1 MQSNPEQQ
9 SGESQNSEELQSQ
22 YRNLVEKSSVLNE
35 KEKQVMLD
43 SLQTAEGKNPD
54 TIKMM
59 LGHFPEA
66 EKSADKINK
75 EYNTQIAKE
84 IAEGRF
90 AKKSAEAYEKW
101 FKELSFKEKA
111 EVIKAKSTDLHDPK
125 RQKLLDAF
133 NGKTEFGSVFIPAAV
148 RDEFREKFFNGDLEE
163 REALLKLIAAQHKK
177 LKERFTALPKEVQEK
192 YREKFKGLGLADREK
207 LLRSIAEKKGEKST
221 EQKGAEKIES
231 ERLYNDF
238 CAETK
243 KMVEDNTLAPKS
255 KIQYDEWFKALPL
268 AQKRS
273 MATRSEIHSKMKERI
288 KTRDDFYTAI
298 KKSPDMRAKY
308 ELKFRNADL
317 DERKKILGTIQQNE
331 SQTPQKTSWL
341 KNFIRRLTFSSGHGD
356 IKEKIETFAITNEI
370 AERRHRFRLA
380 HHTRE
385 ESAQKAEDRGMD
397 ETAKDSRKLAQATEL
412 SSLKDAEGGMKV
424 KLDTL
429 EHHAEARHKWKR
441 MLKPNI
447 DDKDAKLSA
456 DITLRT
462 KAGDEVIDERA
473 FQRGELQRELDSVK
487 KAVAPVIDLEAH
499 HAGINVTQKQIEEE
513 LKKADWE
520 RHGKETIKKAA

>member
-9 SGESQNSEELQSQ
+9 SGEGQNSEELQSQ
-22 YRNLVEKSSVLNE
+22 YRNLVERSSVLSE
-35 KEKQVMLD
+35 KDKGVMLD
-43 SLQTAEGKNPD
+43 FLNSNEGKNPD
-54 TIKMM
+54 TLKTMIE
-59 LGHFPEA
+59 HFPEA

-75 EYNTQIAKE
+75 EYNSQIQKE

-101 FKELSFKEKA
+101 FKDLSFKEKA
-111 EVIKAKSTDLHDPK
+111 EVIKAKSTALHDPK

-133 NGKTEFGSVFIPAAV
+133 NGKVESGGVFIPSAV
-148 RDEFREKFFNGDLEE
+148 RNEFREKFFNGDLEE
-163 REALLKLIAAQHKK
+163 RTVLLNQIAAQHGK

-207 LLRSIAEKKGEKST
+207 LLGLIASKKGEKST
-221 EQKGAEKIES
+221 EQKGGEKIES
-231 ERLYNDF
+231 ERLDNDF

-243 KMVEDNTLAPKS
+243 KMVADNTLAPKS
-255 KIQYDEWFKALPL
+255 KAQHDDWFKSLPL
-268 AQKRS
+268 AQKRL
-273 MATRSEIHSKMKERI
+273 MATRSEIHSKMKERV
-288 KTRDDFYTAI
+288 KTRDDFYEAI
-298 KKSPDMRAKY
+298 KKSPDMRVKY

-317 DERKKILGTIQQNE
+317 DERKKILGAMQQNE

-341 KNFIRRLTFSSGHGD
+341 KNFIRRLTLSSGNRD
-356 IKEKIETFAITNEI
+356 IKEKIETYAITNEI
-370 AERRHRFRLA
+370 AERRHRFRLT

-412 SSLKDAEGGMKV
+412 ESLKEAEGGMKI

-487 KAVAPVIDLEAH
+487 KAAAPIIDLEAR

-513 LKKADWE
+513 LEKADWE